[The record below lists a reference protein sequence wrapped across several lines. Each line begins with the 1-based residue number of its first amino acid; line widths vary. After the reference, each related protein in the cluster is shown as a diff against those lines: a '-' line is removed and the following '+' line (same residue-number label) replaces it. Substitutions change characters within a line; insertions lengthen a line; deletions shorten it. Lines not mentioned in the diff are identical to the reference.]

1 MRSSSS
7 LSAGL
12 GAFYEEK
19 RGALRMIPRRH
30 PAKVPTTGM
39 VMTQLQEVKEDCQ

>member
-7 LSAGL
+7 LSAPR
-12 GAFYEEK
+12 AFYEEK

-30 PAKVPTTGM
+30 PAKVPTTGI
-39 VMTQLQEVKEDCQ
+39 VITQLQEVKEDCQ